1 MSLLYLSVEFREVEA
16 QVVQPAINELTWV
29 ANQRMYICHNEIFV
43 EVAADQSFCPH
54 KLFY

>member
-1 MSLLYLSVEFREVEA
+1 MGLLYLSVEFREVEA